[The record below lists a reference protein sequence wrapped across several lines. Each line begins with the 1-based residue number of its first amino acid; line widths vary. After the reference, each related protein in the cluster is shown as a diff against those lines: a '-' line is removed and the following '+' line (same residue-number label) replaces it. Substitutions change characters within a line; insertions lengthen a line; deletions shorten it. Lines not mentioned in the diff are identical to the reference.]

1 MSQKRFFVCINT
13 YFTCSNDNGN
23 DIAISRKRKKNNN
36 KHCSMYLWL
45 ELNITLIPFCVSI
58 RFAAQPRMLENL
70 FLPKDICFEYVCCCW
85 FFCCWFR
92 KISALW
98 LWHWKSF
105 DNIENHTKF
114 VSQNTFGM
122 VERSKSN
129 RNSVLVDWLPL
140 EMECKSEK
148 IRIHNASF
156 FQ

>member
-1 MSQKRFFVCINT
+1 MRQKRFFVCINT

-23 DIAISRKRKKNNN
+23 DIAISRKRKKKNNN
-36 KHCSMYLWL
+36 KHCFMCLWF

-58 RFAAQPRMLENL
+58 RFIAQPRLLENL

-85 FFCCWFR
+85 FR
-92 KISALW
+92 KISA

-105 DNIENHTKF
+105 DNIENHSKF

-140 EMECKSEK
+140 EMEL
-148 IRIHNASF
+148 
-156 FQ
+156 